1 MPRRSS
7 SAVRRV
13 SRPLLVLALVFSL
26 AACAPD
32 AGGPVPEVM
41 QQVEVEG
48 AIIEFMASGEGEGT
62 QYLLDVPGQGYL
74 SIAIDGRPPRG
85 IRGVVVEVS
94 ADAEIPD
101 DVAGEYAA
109 LNAIVE
115 ATGEPLPVVDYLR

>member
-1 MPRRSS
+1 M
-7 SAVRRV
+7 
-13 SRPLLVLALVFSL
+13 LALVFSL

-32 AGGPVPEVM
+32 AGGPAPEVM
-41 QQVEVEG
+41 QRVEVEG
-48 AIIEFMASGEGEGT
+48 SIIEFMASGEGEGT
-62 QYLLDVPGQGYL
+62 QYVLDIQGQGYL
-74 SIAIDGRPPRG
+74 SIAIDGRPPRD

-109 LNAIVE
+109 LTAIVE